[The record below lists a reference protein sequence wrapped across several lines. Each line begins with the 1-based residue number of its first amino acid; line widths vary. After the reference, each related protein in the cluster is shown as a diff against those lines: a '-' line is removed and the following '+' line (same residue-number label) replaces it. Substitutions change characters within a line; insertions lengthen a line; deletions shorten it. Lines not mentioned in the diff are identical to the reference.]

1 MAFLPAGLLALPAAY
16 TNLVLNQAAAGDGGT
31 RLVLVDDSKADDGR
45 KFVIR
50 DPRAFHGSALA
61 AAAASL
67 PVRVVKLKGPLSE
80 SDVRDF
86 VAPALKA
93 LAAAAAAAAS
103 STGGRPALLTKV
115 YLKVAIA
122 RLREAEARG
131 GDAGAA
137 ATATLQ
143 ALAEA
148 MAGAGLPAT
157 TMVVCAGKKV
167 SVRAGDVAP
176 GDAAA
181 WLSQIRSGGKEMAP
195 APTPAPAPAPMPAAA
210 GSAKVKGKLGGT
222 GLAQLIALAEA
233 AGAGGGA
240 GGNKEE
246 HEAAAALFARI
257 MSPAPVPLPEAV
269 TGAAGPGAL
278 APGSWAVDAAPSSAP
293 SSPSPVALLPVTSA
307 KVRGVLTPA
316 AARAAAIML
325 RSAPTSGFRKLMLV
339 GFELP
344 GAGTGAEEL
353 ARILVGGGAGVT
365 GGGPS
370 PAIFFKRKG
379 LGEETLALEG
389 EGLVER
395 VAAGLTKYALRAE

>member
-31 RLVLVDDSKADDGR
+31 RLVLVDDSKADD
-45 KFVIR
+45 
-50 DPRAFHGSALA
+50 PRAFHACALA

-80 SDVRDF
+80 ADVHDF

-195 APTPAPAPAPMPAAA
+195 APTPAPAPAPTSAAA

-222 GLAQLIALAEA
+222 GLAEFIALAEA
-233 AGAGGGA
+233 AGAGAGGA
-240 GGNKEE
+240 GGEKEG
-246 HEAAAALFARI
+246 HGAAAALFARI
-257 MSPAPVPLPEAV
+257 LSPAPVPLPEAV

-278 APGSWAVDAAPSSAP
+278 APGSWAVAAAASPSS
-293 SSPSPVALLPVTSA
+293 SPVALLPVTSA

-353 ARILVGGGAGVT
+353 ARILVGGGAGAT

-379 LGEETLALEG
+379 LGEETLVLEG

-395 VAAGLTKYALRAE
+395 VAAGLTKYAVRAE

>member
-50 DPRAFHGSALA
+50 DPRAFHASALA
-61 AAAASL
+61 AAAAFL

-93 LAAAAAAAAS
+93 LAAAAAAAAAS

-195 APTPAPAPAPMPAAA
+195 APTPAPASMPAAA

-222 GLAQLIALAEA
+222 GVAEFIALAEA
-233 AGAGGGA
+233 AGATGGA

-246 HEAAAALFARI
+246 HGAAAALFARI
-257 MSPAPVPLPEAV
+257 LSPAPVPLPEAV

-278 APGSWAVDAAPSSAP
+278 APGSWAVAAAASPS
-293 SSPSPVALLPVTSA
+293 SPVALLPVTSA

-344 GAGTGAEEL
+344 GAGAGAEDL
-353 ARILVGGGAGVT
+353 ARILVGGGAGAT

-379 LGEETLALEG
+379 LGEETLVLEG

-395 VAAGLTKYALRAE
+395 VAAGLTKYAVRAE

>member
-93 LAAAAAAAAS
+93 LAAAAAAAAA

-148 MAGAGLPAT
+148 MACAGLPAT
-157 TMVVCAGKKV
+157 MMVVCAGKKV

-195 APTPAPAPAPMPAAA
+195 APTPAPAPMPAAA

-222 GLAQLIALAEA
+222 GLAEFIALAEA

-293 SSPSPVALLPVTSA
+293 SSSSSPVALLPVTSA

-316 AARAAAIML
+316 AARAASIML

-353 ARILVGGGAGVT
+353 ARILVGGGAGAT

-379 LGEETLALEG
+379 LGEETLVLEG